1 MDRQFTITV
10 FLFISHPPPP
20 PRSPHELRVI
30 FLNFASIY
38 YSLSSSR
45 DTWSKCFCKVMLGE
59 ALTLSQGSS
68 VYDNGEKSLRNLRSL
83 CMCWLQPPPPVFL
96 SFHLRAT
103 RNSWI
108 IWQECPFCAGLWKE
122 CHNFCHST
130 SKYQCA
136 TKPEECWRLTYCSM

>member
-45 DTWSKCFCKVMLGE
+45 DTWSKCFCKIMLGE

-83 CMCWLQPPPPVFL
+83 CMCWLQPPPPVFCR
-96 SFHLRAT
+96 STSEQQEIPESYDKSAHFAPAYERSVTISAT
-103 RNSWI
+103 ARQNISVRPSRKSVEDW
-108 IWQECPFCAGLWKE
+108 
-122 CHNFCHST
+122 HST
-130 SKYQCA
+130 
-136 TKPEECWRLTYCSM
+136 